1 VKELMNSDITDIR
14 VLVVEDCGW
23 RRDATRKALES
34 LPGICVVALVGT
46 GEDAVR
52 TALEL
57 GPAVITM
64 GVEMAELGGLSAIEE
79 IMARCPTPIVIIG
92 STKQAPEGFGVDAL
106 RRGALDF
113 VAARTGSGLDADL
126 LMARVRICARVA
138 VITHP
143 RSRRLTAGGSSLGN
157 TQGYQVVGV
166 AVSTGGPPALQSI
179 LSRLPETFPV
189 PVIVVQHIPKGFS
202 EGLTSF
208 LDANCHMSVVEAV
221 DGAKLEPGVVYVAP
235 AGYHV
240 VVTRHRRIELLDSGF
255 EECHHMPSADV
266 MLRSLAD
273 VYGSRAVG
281 IIMTGMGRD
290 GVDGIR
296 AIREAGGL
304 TLAQDEESSLIYGM
318 NKVATEAGWIRHVVP
333 LKDLAGR
340 LISLWGDGGQGG

>member
-1 VKELMNSDITDIR
+1 MNTRVNSDVTEIR
-14 VLVVEDCGW
+14 VLVAEDCGW
-23 RRDATRKALES
+23 RRDAMRKALES
-34 LPGICVVALVGT
+34 LPGINVVALVGT

-64 GVEMAELGGLSAIEE
+64 GVEMEELGGLAAVEE
-79 IMARCPTPIVIIG
+79 IMARRPTPIVIVG
-92 STKQAPEGFGVDAL
+92 STNQAPEGFGVDAL

-113 VAARTGSGLDADL
+113 VAARTASGLDADL
-126 LMARVRICARVA
+126 LISRVRICARVA

-143 RSRRLTAGGSSLGN
+143 RSRRLVSGAGSIVN
-157 TQGYQVVGV
+157 PQGYQVVGV
-166 AVSTGGPPALQSI
+166 AVSTGGPPALQTI
-179 LSRLPETFPV
+179 LSQLPGTFPV
-189 PVIVVQHIPKGFS
+189 PVLVVQHIPKGFS
-202 EGLTSF
+202 AGLTSF
-208 LDANCHMSVVEAV
+208 LDASCRLRVVEAV
-221 DGAKLEPGVVYVAP
+221 HGQRLEPGVVYVAP

-240 VVTRHRRIELLDSGF
+240 VVTRHHRIELFESGF
-255 EECHHMPSADV
+255 EECHHKPSADV

-318 NKVATEAGWIRHVVP
+318 NKVATEAGWIRDVVP
-333 LKDLAGR
+333 LNDLAGR
-340 LISLWGDGGQGG
+340 LISLWGGDVQGG